1 MAATLELEGEE
12 MQARPC
18 FLRKVPFQIGKDGKS
33 IPGLYAVGEATRS
46 VHGRSRV
53 GSNAVPDA
61 LVFWRIAGQ
70 LVSAAKAIG
79 LATELCRG

>member
-1 MAATLELEGEE
+1 MAAPLELEGEE

-18 FLRKVPFQIGKDGKS
+18 FLRKVPSQIGKDGKP
-33 IPGLYAVGEATRS
+33 IPGLYAVGEG
-46 VHGRSRV
+46 VYGRSRV

-70 LVSAAKAIG
+70 SVSAAKAIG
-79 LATELCRG
+79 LAAKLCRG